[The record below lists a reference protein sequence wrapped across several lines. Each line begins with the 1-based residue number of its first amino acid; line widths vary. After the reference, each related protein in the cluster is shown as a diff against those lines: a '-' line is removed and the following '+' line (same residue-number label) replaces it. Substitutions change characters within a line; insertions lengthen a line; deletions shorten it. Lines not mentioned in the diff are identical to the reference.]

1 MLVLVMGLP
10 GTGKSFFAKRLAE
23 MSEMVYLNSDQVR
36 IELGL
41 RGRYSSDDRQKVYA
55 ALVGQTK
62 GLLNDKKSVL
72 VDATFQRKKNR
83 REFQG
88 LAKKLN
94 CPIAFIRVWAEEGL
108 VEKRLAIEREESD
121 ADFSV
126 YQKLKLDFDPL
137 EGDYLDIRSEDGKI
151 DRMIQQALDYL
162 KLAYE
167 D

>member
-10 GTGKSFFAKRLAE
+10 GSGKSFFAKRLAE

-137 EGDYLDIRSEDGKI
+137 EGEYLDIRSEDGKI

-167 D
+167 N